1 MSGSAPAFELHHRVE
16 PSEIEEQGHVNNTI
30 YLRWVQEVAIA
41 HWQALAPAAAVA
53 EIGWVVLRHEID
65 YKLAA
70 RAGDELVIRTWLG
83 GSSGLSFERHTEILR
98 GAGRNLLA
106 RARTL
111 WCPIDLR
118 SGRPRR
124 VTPEL
129 RALVSV
135 PVE

>member
-1 MSGSAPAFELHHRVE
+1 MSVSASAFELLHRVQ
-16 PSEIEEQGHVNNTI
+16 PTEIEEQGHVNNTI

-41 HWQALAPAAAVA
+41 HWRALAPAEAVA

-65 YKLAA
+65 YKSAA
-70 RAGDELVIRTWLG
+70 REGDELVIRTWLG

-98 GAGRNLLA
+98 GTGRRLVA

-111 WCPIDLR
+111 WCPIDLQ

-129 RALVSV
+129 RARFSV
-135 PVE
+135 PE